1 MGKGSNMIK
10 IINSELIHNKSYLNA
25 EKRFNA
31 KERFQC
37 FYKSVILFD
46 SIFRKDGNHYVK
58 VLFEKHIQNVFWRSI
73 NFSFWGFGSFY

>member
-58 VLFEKHIQNVFWRSI
+58 VLFEKHSKRFLEKYK
-73 NFSFWGFGSFY
+73 F